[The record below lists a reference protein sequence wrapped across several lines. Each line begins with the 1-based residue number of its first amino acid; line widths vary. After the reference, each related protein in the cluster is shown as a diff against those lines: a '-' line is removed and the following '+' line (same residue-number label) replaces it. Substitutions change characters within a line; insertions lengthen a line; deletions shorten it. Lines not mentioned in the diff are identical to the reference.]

1 MDEQTQEAPQPPGGP
16 PPDDLQS
23 LLGTRPSGGR
33 SKSTMMLAAI
43 ALVAIGFIG
52 GLFVG
57 KSMGSDSPPLA
68 FPGAVGQNGPGSTI
82 GDGNGGAFPGGSATV
97 GTIKR
102 IDGDTIT
109 IETPNGDT
117 VTVNVGSDT
126 SIQVID
132 DGSLSDLGTGDTVVV
147 AGTQN
152 DGSIDANSITEGGV
166 GIPTGSG

>member
-1 MDEQTQEAPQPPGGP
+1 MDEQTEEAIQPPGGP
-16 PPDDLQS
+16 QQDDLQS
-23 LLGTRPSGGR
+23 LLGTRPSGSR
-33 SKSTMMLAAI
+33 SKGTMILAAI

-57 KSMGSDSPPLA
+57 KSMGDNSSQLA
-68 FPGAVGQNGPGSTI
+68 FPGGVGQNGPGSTI
-82 GDGNGGAFPGGSATV
+82 GNGGAFPGGNATA

-126 SIQVID
+126 SIQVTN

>member
-1 MDEQTQEAPQPPGGP
+1 MDEQTQEAPQPAGGP
-16 PPDDLQS
+16 TQDDLQS
-23 LLGTRPSGGR
+23 LLQARPDGGR
-33 SKSTMMLAAI
+33 SKSTMVLAAI
-43 ALVAIGFIG
+43 ALVALGFIG

-57 KSMGSDSPPLA
+57 KNMASDSPQLA
-68 FPGAVGQNGPGSTI
+68 FPGGVGQNGPTF
-82 GDGNGGAFPGGSATV
+82 DNGGGTFPGGGATV

-117 VTVNVGSDT
+117 VMVNVGSNT
-126 SIQVID
+126 SIQVTE
-132 DGSLSDLGTGDTVVV
+132 DGSLNDLGTGDTVVV

-152 DGSIDANSITEGGV
+152 DGSIDANSITEGGA